1 MGKDDTNEKVDRVH
15 DALFGT
21 VGNPEKSLMVQILQ
35 TVKEVKEMRIEHEK
49 MIPQVENSSRTCRN
63 LIKCCAMAWSQV
75 GSCWAVC
82 NIDRSR
88 CFGSV
93 YLGYGGVS
101 AHVAAPPETR
111 EMRRVC

>member
-35 TVKEVKEMRIEHEK
+35 TVKEVKEMRIGHEK

-63 LIKCCAMAWSQV
+63 LIKLMWLV
-75 GSCWAVC
+75 IGLIITTIW
-82 NIDRSR
+82 
-88 CFGSV
+88 
-93 YLGYGGVS
+93 GVVTNGN
-101 AHVAAPPETR
+101 A
-111 EMRRVC
+111 

>member
-63 LIKCCAMAWSQV
+63 LIKLMWLV
-75 GSCWAVC
+75 IGLIITTIW
-82 NIDRSR
+82 
-88 CFGSV
+88 
-93 YLGYGGVS
+93 GVVTNGN
-101 AHVAAPPETR
+101 A
-111 EMRRVC
+111 

>member
-1 MGKDDTNEKVDRVH
+1 MAQGAGQHENRQGRLVALVIAGR
-15 DALFGT
+15 DAALD
-21 VGNPEKSLMVQILQ
+21 
-35 TVKEVKEMRIEHEK
+35 
-49 MIPQVENSSRTCRN
+49 
-63 LIKCCAMAWSQV
+63 CCAMAWSQV

-82 NIDRSR
+82 NIDRFR
-88 CFGSV
+88 CIGSV

>member
-63 LIKCCAMAWSQV
+63 LIKLMWLV
-75 GSCWAVC
+75 IGLIITTIWGVVTNGSA
-82 NIDRSR
+82 
-88 CFGSV
+88 
-93 YLGYGGVS
+93 
-101 AHVAAPPETR
+101 
-111 EMRRVC
+111 